1 MGLKEEDE
9 MRVHLR
15 WVNLIAVVAVLAV
28 LGTGPACAYSAE
40 GSFERTLQVTDPV
53 ELEVKTG
60 SGNITISTGA
70 AGSVKVRG
78 TIRGRDEENVRYL
91 ESNPPI
97 EQEGN
102 SITIGHIEER
112 SRQRRISISYEIV
125 VPAETEVR
133 AATGS
138 GNERISG
145 VRGPVRAT
153 TGSGDVSISNIS
165 GNVRATTGSGDVTLD
180 SIEGTLEASTGSG
193 NIEGRGVAGDVEVST
208 GSGNVEVEGLRG
220 SLRASTGSG
229 NVSAAGA
236 LGGDWKLS
244 AGSGQLTVSL
254 PASAAFD
261 LEARTHSGRID
272 TDHPI
277 TVQGSLGRGRLRGKV
292 RGGGHLVDL
301 ETGSGNIR
309 IQ

>member
-1 MGLKEEDE
+1 

-15 WVNLIAVVAVLAV
+15 WVNLIALAAVLAV
-28 LGTGPACAYSAE
+28 LSTAPALAYSAE
-40 GSFERTLQVTDPV
+40 GSFERTLQVTGPV

-70 AGSVKVRG
+70 AGSVKVRA
-78 TIRGRDEENVRYL
+78 TIRGRDEEKVRYL

-112 SRQRRISISYEIV
+112 SRRRHISISYEVV

-133 AATGS
+133 ASTGS

-145 VRGPVRAT
+145 VRGPVRVT
-153 TGSGDVSISNIS
+153 TGSGDVSISNIG
-165 GNVRATTGSGDVTLD
+165 GNVRVTTGSGDVTLE
-180 SIEGTLEASTGSG
+180 SVEGTLEATTGSG

-229 NVSAAGA
+229 NISAAGA
-236 LGGDWKLS
+236 LGGDWKLR
-244 AGSGQLTVSL
+244 AGVGGLSVSL
-254 PASAAFD
+254 PAEAAFD
-261 LEARTHSGRID
+261 LEAHTHSGRIE

-277 TVQGSLGRGRLRGKV
+277 TVQGSLGRGRLQGKV
-292 RGGGHLVDL
+292 RGGGYRVDL
-301 ETGSGNIR
+301 ETGSGNIQIR
-309 IQ
+309 